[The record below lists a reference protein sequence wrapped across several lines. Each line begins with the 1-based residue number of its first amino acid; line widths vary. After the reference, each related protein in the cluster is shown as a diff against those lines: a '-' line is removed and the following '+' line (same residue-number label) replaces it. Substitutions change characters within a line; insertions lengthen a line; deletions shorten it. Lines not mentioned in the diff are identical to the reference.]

1 MLDDLNGIEEEL
13 DRFLQ
18 AHGTG
23 DRYMSKLF
31 DQPQRDTPSTREEVF
46 QNALKLE
53 SEIQGLTA
61 DVNKCW
67 KAMERRD
74 DHSSNYKSAA
84 DKYNLRGDPEKE
96 QQVSTHK

>member
-1 MLDDLNGIEEEL
+1 MLDDLNGIDEEL

-18 AHGTG
+18 AHGTS

-53 SEIQGLTA
+53 SEI
-61 DVNKCW
+61 
-67 KAMERRD
+67 
-74 DHSSNYKSAA
+74 
-84 DKYNLRGDPEKE
+84 
-96 QQVSTHK
+96 